1 MYIKLLK
8 YFFHRTEFPR
18 VPEHEEVI
26 ETREV
31 VAGVA
36 GEPSVT
42 MERREA
48 EGADQNR
55 DRRVE
60 TAETAAN
67 AGREEATV
75 VSQGAS
81 VTAAA
86 NGDTVVLKRS
96 LRVNIEKLKAKN
108 ALEKKREK
116 KREKKKKGKLRE
128 KELNFAL
135 LDEEE

>member
-1 MYIKLLK
+1 MVKFHAEGDRKVDGRWESCWAQYREFHVPAVQREYHNFLHLVDERRVKMFMKVFK

-48 EGADQNR
+48 EGTDQNR
-55 DRRVE
+55 DGRVE
-60 TAETAAN
+60 TAEMAAS
-67 AGREEATV
+67 AGRGGH
-75 VSQGAS
+75 SGC
-81 VTAAA
+81 
-86 NGDTVVLKRS
+86 RH
-96 LRVNIEKLKAKN
+96 
-108 ALEKKREK
+108 
-116 KREKKKKGKLRE
+116 
-128 KELNFAL
+128 
-135 LDEEE
+135 